1 MRTTANLI
9 YVGRREN
16 AYDFTGG
23 DGERI
28 KGVKRTAYFTDPE
41 NGYNVHE
48 IDVREN
54 MADAYGTLEFGKGYA
69 VSSEPVA
76 RNNRVIYRL
85 VDVYPLD

>member
-16 AYDFTGG
+16 AYDFER

-28 KGVKRTAYFTDPE
+28 KGVKRSAFFTDPE
-41 NGYNVHE
+41 NGYHVHE

-54 MADAYGTLEFGKGYA
+54 MADAFGTLEFGKGYA